1 MVISIEK
8 YHNVVCTIIEN
19 MGLLLHILRFTGIGQ
34 GMIFYRIYTCNV
46 SYEFPGVTHMVHY
59 LDFLCPGKIYNI
71 IGNLTFINFSDALYV
86 I

>member
-1 MVISIEK
+1 
-8 YHNVVCTIIEN
+8 

-59 LDFLCPGKIYNI
+59 LDFLCPII
-71 IGNLTFINFSDALYV
+71 LRIGNLTFIIFSDALYV